1 MSRKSTCLS
10 ALLLSL
16 FLSSPLVA
24 QQLTASDAQGML
36 DKLGQA
42 SAASEFT
49 ITSEQEQQLSAL
61 PPEVRSSLPIVST
74 SPCVLNA
81 GDPRVKS
88 HQFVVC
94 QGILPVGFSLQQSA
108 FDLKFSRSFP
118 WHTVT
123 VNLSADDTGDPQKK
137 LVEYLWEYEFTGLPQ
152 KAQDILKGQAP
163 HPGRSLFQLDG
174 SAWKWAAYQ

>member
-1 MSRKSTCLS
+1 MSRKTTCTS

-16 FLSSPLVA
+16 FLSLPALA
-24 QQLTASDAQGML
+24 QQLTQDDAKSML
-36 DKLGQA
+36 DKLGLA

-49 ITSEQEQQLSAL
+49 LTSDQEQQLNSL
-61 PPEVRSSLPIVST
+61 PPDVRSALPIVST
-74 SPCVLNA
+74 SPCVLNP

-94 QGILPVGFSLQQSA
+94 QGILPIGFGPTQSA
-108 FDLKFSRSFP
+108 FDVKFSRSFP
-118 WHTVT
+118 WHIVT

-137 LVEYLWEYEFTGLPQ
+137 LVEYLWEYDFTGLPP
-152 KAQDILKGQAP
+152 KAQDILKGRAP

-174 SAWKWAAYQ
+174 GAWKWVAYQ